1 MNSSAASRHATLS
14 ITVIGMMSAMIFVLN
29 YFRFPF
35 LGTQVHMTNAL
46 CVLSGLLFGPAA
58 GFLSSGIGSMLY
70 DIVAGYGAECLITFV
85 SKGAIGLIAGLIAYR
100 VLPREPMS
108 GSDHALIVLGSAAGA
123 FAYVAL
129 YMLKT
134 FIFGLSVNGLTM
146 SGTLAKMLSKL
157 PGSAINALFAT
168 IVAPI
173 FYAAIRPALRRAGV
187 LDLR

>member
-1 MNSSAASRHATLS
+1 MTQL
-14 ITVIGMMSAMIFVLN
+14 FVN
-29 YFRFPF
+29 GKREENGNDPVQAEKKKR
-35 LGTQVHMTNAL
+35 TPK
-46 CVLSGLLFGPAA
+46 VLST
-58 GFLSSGIGSMLY
+58 I
-70 DIVAGYGAECLITFV
+70 
-85 SKGAIGLIAGLIAYR
+85 
-100 VLPREPMS
+100 
-108 GSDHALIVLGSAAGA
+108 ALIFAVLALVCGILMRNTAISREEHPVRTVVAAVGGA
-123 FAYVAL
+123 LTYVAL